1 MKDGAPLGHESE
13 RMDQQKPTNSQ
24 EEERLDAETLFRRHA
39 DFVANFLHR
48 LGAPALDIDDLVQE
62 VFLVAHRREG
72 FVQRGAARPTTW
84 LAEIAIR
91 VASVNR
97 RRKRRSR
104 EDPDTAVIGSI
115 ESDDVSVVRVVET
128 NEAMRRVQR
137 ALDGLD
143 EEKRAAFIL
152 YELEGES
159 CAAIAAGL
167 GIPVGTVYS
176 RLHKARKE
184 FMKAHERL
192 LMRERRPVV
201 ATQARVAP

>member
-1 MKDGAPLGHESE
+1 M
-13 RMDQQKPTNSQ
+13 SQ
-24 EEERLDAETLFRRHA
+24 ANTTTQREGERLGAETLFRRHA

-48 LGAPALDIDDLVQE
+48 LGVPALEVDDLVQE
-62 VFLVAHRREG
+62 VFLVAHRRDG
-72 FVQRGAARPTTW
+72 FVECGAARPTTW

-97 RRKRRSR
+97 RKQRRSK
-104 EDPDTAVIGSI
+104 EEP
-115 ESDDVSVVRVVET
+115 DDVLIDRTRSNDASAVKVVET
-128 NEAMRRVQR
+128 NEAMKRVQA
-137 ALDGLD
+137 ALDSLD

-192 LMRERRPVV
+192 LKRERPPLVGG
-201 ATQARVAP
+201 AQARVAP

>member
-1 MKDGAPLGHESE
+1 
-13 RMDQQKPTNSQ
+13 
-24 EEERLDAETLFRRHA
+24 
-39 DFVANFLHR
+39 
-48 LGAPALDIDDLVQE
+48 VQC
-62 VFLVAHRREG
+62 
-72 FVQRGAARPTTW
+72 GAARPTTW

-97 RRKRRSR
+97 RKQRRSK
-104 EDPDTAVIGSI
+104 EDADDTVIDRTRSG
-115 ESDDVSVVRVVET
+115 DVSAVKVVET
-128 NEAMRRVQR
+128 NEAMKRVQA
-137 ALDGLD
+137 ALDSLD

-167 GIPVGTVYS
+167 DIPVGTVYS

-192 LMRERRPVV
+192 LKRERRPLVGG
-201 ATQARVAP
+201 AQARVAP